1 MPYRLTH
8 RSFQQG
14 LMASGL
20 ARQLGFCSHDNATT
34 IDTNTP
40 PSPPPE
46 WCCDDVFVQ
55 SLRDAQTRLWTS
67 IRGATDGTAVP
78 DDLRAY
84 DWY

>member
-20 ARQLGFCSHDNATT
+20 ARQLGFCAADNTT
-34 IDTNTP
+34 TVDPNP
-40 PSPPPE
+40 APSPAPG
-46 WCCDDVFVQ
+46 WCADADFVQ

-67 IRGATDGTAVP
+67 IQGAKSGA
-78 DDLRAY
+78 
-84 DWY
+84 